1 MGLGVE
7 SALLTRA
14 LAQRILVSVLDRR
27 NLLDDAFAR
36 VVDASD
42 LDPRDRAFVRA
53 LVTVTLRRLG
63 QLDAAIDQC
72 LNRPLKGSAVRIRH
86 LLRLGAAQILFLDTP
101 PHAAV
106 ATAVELAGRERSP
119 ALRSLKGLVN
129 AVLRRIDREGADI
142 VAGQASDQD
151 AARLNLPDWLWQS
164 WAARFGPDLARAL
177 AAAHLKEPPLDL
189 TLHPRADRA
198 ALVQAF
204 EDRNIDVTM
213 SPAISN
219 GAGLRLAARGRI
231 HDLPGYT
238 DGLWW
243 VQDAAAALPV
253 RLLAPGPGER
263 VLDLCAAPGGK
274 TAQIAAAGAE
284 AIAVDISA
292 TRLARV
298 RENLDRLKLDATLVA
313 ADAGA
318 VPIDGPVDRVLL
330 DAPCT
335 ATGTLR
341 RHPDGKWIKG
351 PADVTAM
358 AALQA
363 RLLAA
368 AIDYLKPGGTLVYCV
383 CSLEAAEGPD
393 QIARLLASGAPVA
406 RTAITPEEVAG
417 LDPAA
422 FRDGDVQTLPS
433 NDMDGFFISCL
444 RRL

>member
-1 MGLGVE
+1 MD

-14 LAQRILVSVLDRR
+14 LAQRILISVLDRG

-42 LDPRDRAFVRA
+42 LEPRDRAFVRA

-72 LNRPLKGSAVRIRH
+72 LNRPLKGSAARIRH
-86 LLRLGAAQILFLDTP
+86 LLRLGAAQLLFLDTP

-129 AVLRRIDREGADI
+129 AVLRRIGREGADML
-142 VAGQASDQD
+142 ATQD

-164 WAARFGPDLARAL
+164 WAGRFGPEVASAM
-177 AAAHLKEPPLDL
+177 AEAHLHEPPLDL

-204 EDRNIDVTM
+204 EDRKIDVTT
-213 SPAISN
+213 SPT
-219 GAGLRLAARGRI
+219 GGLRLDARGRVN
-231 HDLPGYT
+231 DLPGYG

-253 RLLAPGPGER
+253 QLLAPRAGEMAGER

-274 TAQIAAAGAE
+274 TAQIAATGAE

-292 TRLARV
+292 TRLARM
-298 RENLDRLKLDATLVA
+298 RENLDRLKLNATLVA

-318 VPIDGPVDRVLL
+318 VPFDAPVDRVLL
-330 DAPCT
+330 DAPCM

-341 RHPDGKWIKG
+341 RHPDGKWIKK
-351 PADVTAM
+351 PEDVAAMADV
-358 AALQA
+358 QA

-393 QIARLLASGAPVA
+393 QISRLLASGAPVE
-406 RTAITPEEVAG
+406 RDAITLEDVAG
-417 LDPAA
+417 LDPAVLV
-422 FRDGDVQTLPS
+422 DGDVQTLPS
-433 NDMDGFFISCL
+433 HDMDGFFISRF